1 MSGMSLYVDDPARL
15 GTTRLSDGRVLGWA
29 EWGPEDGLPV
39 LLSPGAATSRW
50 LGIGAGAVENEG
62 VRLVSVDRPGL
73 GVSTPA
79 PDRAFADFVH
89 DVRELT
95 ALRGLGPRPA
105 MLGNS
110 QGAPFALACAAAGV
124 VSALA
129 LVSPA
134 DEVAAPEFAS
144 ALPDDLRGVVGR
156 VAEDPVGA
164 EKVFAGFDA
173 DGMRR
178 MVLAGSPACDLAVYE
193 DPGFAAAYG
202 RALDEAFS
210 QGAAAGYARDTVL
223 AMGRWPIDLGA
234 ITVPV
239 EVWYGEEDA
248 SHSPDL
254 GRRLVSRI
262 PGARRTVVPGVGGA
276 LLWAA
281 AEPILASLA
290 ETVRPDE
297 PDEPEERDWREE
309 WDRRGAVRRDV
320 PGPVRRGGR
329 G

>member
-62 VRLVSVDRPGL
+62 VRLVSMDRPGL

-79 PDRAFADFVH
+79 PDRTFADFVD
-89 DVRELT
+89 DVSELT
-95 ALRGLGPRPA
+95 GLLGLGPLPA

-134 DEVAAPEFAS
+134 DEVAAPEIAS
-144 ALPDDLRGVVGR
+144 ALPDDLRGLVAR

-173 DGMRR
+173 DAMRR
-178 MVLAGSPACDLAVYE
+178 MVLAGSPASDLVVYE

-239 EVWYGEEDA
+239 EVWYGEEDV

-254 GRRLVSRI
+254 GLRLVSRI

-276 LLWAA
+276 LLWAT

-297 PDEPEERDWREE
+297 PPERDWREE
-309 WDRRGAVRRDV
+309 LDRRAVRGRGPGAVRRV
-320 PGPVRRGGR
+320 GR